1 MPPKIVIDTNVYIS
15 AIFWGGKPRKVVD
28 LGRDKKIHI
37 FSSVDIEKEVAEKLM
52 TKFKFDEE
60 EVNQILLDISTFT
73 IPVRVT
79 KRIQAVTDDPDD
91 DKFIECA
98 VSCKAD
104 YIISGDRHLLAL
116 KEYAGIKILRAS
128 EFLSSYSQEGWGR
141 NM

>member
-1 MPPKIVIDTNVYIS
+1 MPPKIVIDTNIYIS

-28 LGRDKKIHI
+28 LGRDNKIHI

-60 EVNQILLDISTFT
+60 EVNQILLDISTLT
-73 IPVRVT
+73 IPVKVT
-79 KRIQAVTDDPDD
+79 KRIQAVIDDPDD

-104 YIISGDRHLLAL
+104 YIISGDGHLLAL

-128 EFLSSYSQEGWGR
+128 EFLSRFSKKEWD
-141 NM
+141 